1 MIGFLHPWVLA
12 GLVAAAV
19 PILLHLVAR
28 RQPPTVVFPAVRYL
42 VTTTREHQRRLRFQ
56 NWLLLVIRT
65 LLIAALVLAA
75 AGPTVQLTGVP
86 GHAPSALVLV
96 VDNSASSG
104 AVVDGT
110 PRLAGLRAAG
120 RAVLARSTPDDAL
133 WLITADGT
141 PRRGD
146 GASLGAVL
154 DSLTATAARMDLGA
168 AITLAG
174 DVLAGEPKPGEIVVL
189 SDVQATAVAGAPVRD
204 PIVVGRPTD
213 DAAANVGIGGL
224 STGPQP
230 WSSDGGRVVVSLVGD
245 SGTTAPVAAR
255 LGERPPRQALGTA
268 GGSVS
273 LSVPGAPSGWWVATA
288 ELDPDEFRL
297 DDLRRTMVRVA
308 PVARVDW
315 TGAERYLAA
324 AADVLEANGRIAR
337 GTEVTVG
344 RLGEGASVVLPPDDP
359 AELGAL
365 NRALERRGVAWRFG
379 TLRADQTATDSGALV
394 GRHRIARRYT
404 LESTGSG
411 RTGVLATAG
420 GQPWAVR
427 SAGVVL
433 LGSRFDPAWSDL
445 PVSAEFMPLMDRL
458 LNRAARGEVA
468 LVDGVAGTPAPLPDL
483 VTEVRAGD
491 RSWRVDG
498 GDLFRTGEA
507 GVHFLLAGTDT
518 VGALSV
524 NVDPRESILAPMPDG
539 ALRRL
544 WRGARVVDL
553 ADAGPAAFSSAA
565 VGDLRGPLLWA
576 ALALGLVEVVLA
588 SAWRRRT

>member
-12 GLVAAAV
+12 GLAAAAV

-56 NWLLLVIRT
+56 NWLLLLIRT

-104 AVVDGT
+104 AVVAGT
-110 PRLAGLRAAG
+110 PRLAQLRAAG

-133 WLITADGT
+133 WLIAADGT

-146 GASLGAVL
+146 AATLGAVL

-189 SDVQATAVAGAPVRD
+189 SDVQATAVAGAALRVPL
-204 PIVVGRPTD
+204 VVARPDD
-213 DAAANVGIGGL
+213 DAAPNVGIGSL
-224 STGPQP
+224 ATGPQP

-268 GGSVS
+268 GGSIA
-273 LSVPGAPSGWWVATA
+273 LSVPGAPSGWWVATV

-297 DDLRRTMVRVA
+297 DDQRRTMVRVA

-315 TGAERYLAA
+315 TGADRYLAA
-324 AADVLEANGRIAR
+324 AAEVLEANGRIAR
-337 GTEVTVG
+337 GSEVTIG
-344 RLGEGASVVLPPDDP
+344 RLGAGASVVLPPEDA

-394 GRHRIARRYT
+394 GRHRIAQRYT

-420 GQPWAVR
+420 GQPWVVR

-433 LGSRFDPAWSDL
+433 IGSRFDPAWSDL

-468 LVDGVAGTPAPLPDL
+468 LVDAVAGTPAPLPDL

-491 RSWRVDG
+491 RTRRVDG
-498 GDLFRTGEA
+498 GDLFRTAEA

-518 VGALSV
+518 VGAVSV
-524 NVDPRESILAPMPDG
+524 NVDPRESMLAPMPD
-539 ALRRL
+539 AQLRRL

-576 ALALGLVEVVLA
+576 ALGLGLAEVVLA